1 MNIREMTT
9 RAESAW
15 LTFKEG
21 NVACFAERSWRVA
34 WPMTLIMFFDFLI
47 GLTDVFVAGRI
58 GRDIQA
64 AYGFVIQL
72 YMVSII
78 IANALTVGTVSVVSR
93 LFTSGKQEELNNAVF
108 TSLAA
113 AGATGAIVAV
123 LGYLLQSRPDPS
135 PQHPPPAQ
143 ALLHTPHP
151 DILGGPPLRVPAHHL
166 QRRA

>member
-1 MNIREMTT
+1 MNIKEM
-9 RAESAW
+9 RAKAASSW
-15 LTFKEG
+15 LAFRDG
-21 NVACFAERSWRVA
+21 NVVCFAERSWHVA

-47 GLTDVFVAGRI
+47 GLTDVFVAGRM
-58 GRDIQA
+58 GKDIQA
-64 AYGFVIQL
+64 AYGVVIQL

-123 LGYLLQSRPDPS
+123 L
-135 PQHPPPAQ
+135 
-143 ALLHTPHP
+143 
-151 DILGGPPLRVPAHHL
+151 
-166 QRRA
+166 